1 MRLTDE
7 HIESA
12 LREIRLAL
20 LEADVNFQVVKA
32 FIDRVRDKATDQTV
46 LKSLTP
52 VQQVVK
58 IVRDELLALFGDA
71 QGGLTKDAP
80 TPRVVLLLG
89 LQGSGKTTTSG
100 KLGRW
105 LKKQGKH
112 PLMVSTDVRRPAAI
126 QQLAVVGEQ
135 AEVKVF
141 APETMDPVARASGAL
156 AEAKAKGFDTVIVDT
171 AGRLH
176 IDDELMDEL
185 QAIKEA
191 VRPSDLLYVAD
202 SMTGQDAIKS
212 AGEFNRRVGVTGVV
226 LTKLDGDARGGAALS
241 VVSVVGVP
249 VAFIGSGETLEDL
262 ELFHPDRI
270 VSRMLGMGDVLSLIE
285 KAEQALDEG
294 EAEKLEE
301 KLRKNQ
307 FTLDDFKSQLKTI
320 RRMGPLE
327 SVLGMIPGMG
337 QMKELAQNKP
347 DEKQLGRVEAII
359 SSMTAEERRNDSIIN
374 GSPPQADCRGQR
386 HFRRGREPAA
396 EAVHRDAASA
406 QDDRTGWGSGHA
418 RHEKHA
424 GHEEHAADGAGHA
437 GFCAGRHGEEAEK
450 GRALGA
456 HEVTVG
462 FGLSIL
468 RLWAQPRAQR
478 SKAERLRPK
487 TRRPETEMLVIRMR
501 RVGTTKKPYFRVVVT
516 EAKSA
521 RESSFV
527 ENVGTYNPRSKPA
540 KVEIDKERLQH
551 WLKKGA
557 QPSDSVRTLIKKHLT
572 RDLSAPV
579 AAPAGADAR
588 HSDVG
593 RGGQHARERPG
604 QSCARRRR
612 GRGACAGRQAGL
624 GEGPRVVAPRHDGAG
639 VEDRTGRH
647 GQDHRASGA
656 DGGGAANAGRGYRRA
671 SWCSRAVGYTG
682 LTEFPSPKAQRPVT
696 PNCPTPN
703 LGVLGDWELGVIG
716 GWGLGVGS

>member
-1 MRLTDE
+1 LFESLSTRIQGAFTSLRGEVRLTPE

-20 LEADVNFQVVKA
+20 IEADVNFQVVKA
-32 FIDRVRDKATDQTV
+32 FIDRVRDKATDQAV

-71 QGGLTKDAP
+71 EGGLKKDAP

-126 QQLAVVGEQ
+126 QQLAIVGEQ
-135 AEVKVF
+135 AEVKVY

-156 AEAKAKGFDTVIVDT
+156 SEAKAKGFDTVIVDT

-176 IDDELMDEL
+176 IDDELMNEL

-191 VRPSDLLYVAD
+191 VAPSDLLYVAD

-285 KAEQALDEG
+285 KAEAALDEG

-307 FTLDDFKSQLKTI
+307 FTLDDFRSQLKTI
-320 RRMGPLE
+320 KRMGPLE

-337 QMKELAQNKP
+337 QIKELAQNKP

-359 SSMTAEERRNDSIIN
+359 SSMTAEERANDSIIN
-374 GSPPQADCRGQR
+374 GS
-386 HFRRGREPAA
+386 RRKRIAA
-396 EAVHRDAASA
+396 
-406 QDDRTGWGSGHA
+406 GSGTSV
-418 RHEKHA
+418 E
-424 GHEEHAADGAGHA
+424 D
-437 GFCAGRHGEEAEK
+437 
-450 GRALGA
+450 
-456 HEVTVG
+456 VN
-462 FGLSIL
+462 
-468 RLWAQPRAQR
+468 RLLKQF
-478 SKAERLRPK
+478 
-487 TRRPETEMLVIRMR
+487 TEMR
-501 RVGTTKKPYFRVVVT
+501 RVIKMIGQGGIGAARHMKNLPKMAPGTQGFAPGGTGKKR
-516 EAKSA
+516 
-521 RESSFV
+521 
-527 ENVGTYNPRSKPA
+527 
-540 KVEIDKERLQH
+540 
-551 WLKKGA
+551 KKGG
-557 QPSDSVRTLIKKHLT
+557 PWGLIK
-572 RDLSAPV
+572 
-579 AAPAGADAR
+579 
-588 HSDVG
+588 
-593 RGGQHARERPG
+593 
-604 QSCARRRR
+604 
-612 GRGACAGRQAGL
+612 
-624 GEGPRVVAPRHDGAG
+624 
-639 VEDRTGRH
+639 
-647 GQDHRASGA
+647 
-656 DGGGAANAGRGYRRA
+656 
-671 SWCSRAVGYTG
+671 SR
-682 LTEFPSPKAQRPVT
+682 
-696 PNCPTPN
+696 
-703 LGVLGDWELGVIG
+703 
-716 GWGLGVGS
+716 